1 MAEKESKESPK
12 AKAAPAKKAAPK
24 TEAKPKATKS
34 VSKAAPKAK
43 TVTKSTSKAKPEAA
57 AETSVKADVVEKKAA
72 TAVKKKSSTQT
83 VTITLKRSAIGRP
96 KDQKAALVGM
106 GFKRLHQSVVLKD
119 TPETRGMIRKVSHLV
134 TVA

>member
-1 MAEKESKESPK
+1 M
-12 AKAAPAKKAAPK
+12 
-24 TEAKPKATKS
+24 
-34 VSKAAPKAK
+34 
-43 TVTKSTSKAKPEAA
+43 
-57 AETSVKADVVEKKAA
+57 A

>member
-24 TEAKPKATKS
+24 TA
-34 VSKAAPKAK
+34 SKAAPKAK
-43 TVTKSTSKAKPEAA
+43 AATKSSSTAKTKAD
-57 AETSVKADVVEKKAA
+57 AETLVKADVVEKKTA
-72 TAVKKKSSTQT
+72 TAVKKKSSTKT

>member
-24 TEAKPKATKS
+24 TA
-34 VSKAAPKAK
+34 SKAAPKAAPK
-43 TVTKSTSKAKPEAA
+43 AKAATKSSSTAKPKAD
-57 AETSVKADVVEKKAA
+57 AETLVKADVVEKKVA
-72 TAVKKKSSTQT
+72 TAVKKKSSTNT